1 MSTVAR
7 MVDRPESV
15 MSPATFIGEHPRIQE
30 LLALADRIASASTP
44 VILVGE
50 TGSGKELIAQRIHRR
65 SGRPG
70 ALVPVNAAA
79 LPEGIAESELFGAS
93 QGAFSGA
100 TRDRAG
106 LFEAAHR
113 GTLFLDEASDLS
125 MATQARLLR
134 IIEDGALR
142 RVGESRDR
150 RVDTRLIIA
159 VQSAPI
165 DLIRAG
171 RWRTDFFFRVA
182 SIQLL
187 IPPLRDRPSDVP
199 LLVNHFLARLGHEPV
214 SHGLE
219 RLREH
224 QWPGNVR
231 QVRAMVERAR
241 LIAGDA
247 IVTADAL
254 LDALR
259 SIDLQQ
265 SPPERPRG
273 AGREALRDLER
284 AYIER
289 LLTTSHGSVHDAA
302 ATLGLSQSQ
311 LYRRLRALGIVPPR
325 FRP

>member
-1 MSTVAR
+1 MSTAVRVVGQPQSTMPTA
-7 MVDRPESV
+7 VFV
-15 MSPATFIGEHPRIQE
+15 GEHPRIYE
-30 LLALADRIASASTP
+30 LLALADRVAPASTP

-50 TGSGKELIAQRIHRR
+50 TGSGKELIAERIHRR

-70 ALVPVNAAA
+70 PLVPVNAAA
-79 LPEGIAESELFGAS
+79 LPEGIAESELFGAT

-182 SIQLL
+182 SIQLP

-199 LLVNHFLARLGHEPV
+199 LLVNHFLTQLGHQPV

-224 QWPGNVR
+224 PWPGNVR

-247 IVTADAL
+247 IVTAEAL
-254 LDALR
+254 IDALR

-265 SPPERPRG
+265 SPPEGARG
-273 AGREALRDLER
+273 GGREALRDLER
-284 AYIER
+284 GYIER
-289 LLTTSHGSVHDAA
+289 LLTASNGSVRDVA

-311 LYRRLRALGIVPPR
+311 LYRRLRALGITPPR
-325 FRP
+325 FRS